1 MPVEQVKKEGTAER
15 QKSTATY
22 HSPKH
27 TAPHYKSSS
36 AKHPEVR
43 TYSPVVQREKRK
55 KKFWNF
61 VDRVLSLLSFH
72 RQRDIQNFERTAFS
86 AFSIVMISV
95 SFFTIKQINPFKG
108 KKSKKAAA
116 IISPILSPLSTPK
129 NQKYAQ
135 LDK

>member
-86 AFSIVMISV
+86 AFSFVMISF
-95 SFFTIKQINPFKG
+95 SFVYLQTDQSFQG
-108 KKSKKAAA
+108 KEVKESRSNHLADSVA
-116 IISPILSPLSTPK
+116 SVD
-129 NQKYAQ
+129 AQ
-135 LDK
+135 ESEVRPAR

>member
-86 AFSIVMISV
+86 AFSFVMISV
-95 SFFTIKQINPFKG
+95 SFVYLQTDQSFQG
-108 KKSKKAAA
+108 KEVKESRSNHLADSVA
-116 IISPILSPLSTPK
+116 SVD
-129 NQKYAQ
+129 AQ
-135 LDK
+135 ESEVRPAR

>member
-72 RQRDIQNFERTAFS
+72 RKRDIQNFERTAFS
-86 AFSIVMISV
+86 AFSFVMISV
-95 SFFTIKQINPFKG
+95 AFVYLQTDQSFQG
-108 KKSKKAAA
+108 KEVKESRSNHLADSVA
-116 IISPILSPLSTPK
+116 SVD
-129 NQKYAQ
+129 AQ
-135 LDK
+135 ESEVRPAR